1 MQSECLIRP
10 LWHTMRQQTKSTQNT
25 DNSRG
30 TASMRRAFAAAL
42 ALVLGAGA
50 RAALR
55 LPPLPGL
62 GACLRALPRT
72 YERVLLRA
80 EANLTRAEEARAGR
94 PAQPVRVEN
103 LWLF

>member
-1 MQSECLIRP
+1 MNILYVC
-10 LWHTMRQQTKSTQNT
+10 QQTKLTHNADT
-25 DNSRG
+25 TPA
-30 TASMRRAFAAAL
+30 TASMRRALAAAL

-50 RAALR
+50 HAALT